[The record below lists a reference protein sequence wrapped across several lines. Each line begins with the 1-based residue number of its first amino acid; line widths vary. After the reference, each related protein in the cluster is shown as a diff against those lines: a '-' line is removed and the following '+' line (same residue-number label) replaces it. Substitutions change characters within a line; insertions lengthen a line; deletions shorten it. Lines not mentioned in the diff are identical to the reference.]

1 MKKIRIGKDIGVRWK
16 IRTPFND
23 DPLSVSDISIDMK
36 DPRGTVVP
44 VEGFEITG
52 DTVTFGLKGT
62 AFAYLGDYTFS
73 CWKNKGK
80 DGQTVVDAVNAF
92 TLVNST
98 DKETG
103 VGRGGCG
110 VLELNTVDL
119 YSELEFFF
127 SGEFVDTDVVRRV
140 TALETVV
147 AGLTTQISSMQTVIS
162 ELNARVAALEEGG
175 GGGEPGVIEITGVFS
190 YSNASVSA
198 SGGTATPTNTM
209 QLVKNGTVQQVSFT
223 FSSDRPYAS
232 VDSANGV
239 VTFQSSQSS
248 AARTATIT
256 ASCTF
261 EGQTYS
267 RTATVTQAAYVA
279 TVYTVSRTLTGVIS
293 SNTDNSVN
301 KGSSYTTT
309 LTLASG
315 YQNMSVTVTMGGVD
329 ITSSALS
336 NNVVTIASVSG
347 NVVITATATQIPV
360 AVEYIYGGGAFSTAS
375 SISYADLVIDTTV
388 NASTKTI
395 TFGVDNQNHIGI
407 IAPASLTLTSCLH
420 IDAITE
426 DLTAEFASS
435 AQTVTYNGKAMKLYQ
450 VKSTA
455 GKMYNTTF
463 RANFS

>member
-23 DPLSVSDISIDMK
+23 DPLLASDISIDMK

-44 VEGFEITG
+44 VRVFEIIG

-62 AFAYLGDYTFS
+62 AFAYLGNYTFS

-80 DGQTVVDAVNAF
+80 DGQTVVDAVDAF

-162 ELNARVAALEEGG
+162 ELNARVAVLEESG
-175 GGGEPGVIEITGVFS
+175 GGGEPGVIEITGIFS
-190 YSNASVSA
+190 YSTAPA
-198 SGGTATPTNTM
+198 SGGTVNPTNTM
-209 QLVKNGTVQQVSFT
+209 QLTKNGVAQQVAFT
-223 FSSDRPYAS
+223 FSSNQSYAS
-232 VDSANGV
+232 VNSSTGV
-239 VTFQSSQSS
+239 VTFSASQSTS
-248 AARTATIT
+248 QRTATIT
-256 ASCTF
+256 ASCVF

-279 TVYTVSRTLTGVIS
+279 TVYSVSRTLTGVIS

-301 KGSSYTTT
+301 EGSSYTTT

-336 NNVVTIASVSG
+336 NNVVTIASVTG

-360 AVEYIYGGGAFSTAS
+360 EVEYIYGGGAFSTAS

-435 AQTVTYNGKAMKLYQ
+435 AQTITYNGKTMKLYQ

>member
-44 VEGFEITG
+44 VRVFEIIG

-110 VLELNTVDL
+110 VLELSTVDL

-127 SGEFVDTDVVRRV
+127 SGEFVDTDVARRV

-175 GGGEPGVIEITGVFS
+175 GGGEPGVIEITGIFS
-190 YSNASVSA
+190 YPSVTA
-198 SGGTATPTNTM
+198 SGGTVNPTNTM
-209 QLVKNGTVQQVSFT
+209 QLTKNGVAQQVAFT
-223 FSSDRPYAS
+223 FSSNQSYAS
-232 VDSANGV
+232 VNSSTGV
-239 VTFQSSQSS
+239 VTFSASQSAS
-248 AARTATIT
+248 QRSATIT

-279 TVYTVSRTLTGVIS
+279 TVYSVSRTLTGVIS

-301 KGSSYTTT
+301 EGSSYTTT

-315 YQNMSVTVTMGGVD
+315 YQDMSVTVTMGGVD

-360 AVEYIYGGGAFSTAS
+360 EVEYIYGGGAFSTAS

-388 NASTKTI
+388 DASTKTI
-395 TFGVDNQNHIGI
+395 TFGVDKQNHIGI

-435 AQTVTYNGKAMKLYQ
+435 AQTITYNGKSMKLYQ

>member
-73 CWKNKGK
+73 CWKNKGR
-80 DGQTVVDAVNAF
+80 DGQTVVDAVSAF
-92 TLVNST
+92 TLVSST

-103 VGRGGCG
+103 AGRGGCG

-127 SGEFVDTDVVRRV
+127 SGEFVDADVVRRV
-140 TALETVV
+140 TALEAVV

-162 ELNARVAALEEGG
+162 ELNTRVAALEEGG
-175 GGGEPGVIEITGVFS
+175 GGGEPGVIEITGIFS
-190 YSNASVSA
+190 YPSVTA
-198 SGGTATPTNTM
+198 SGGTVNPTNTM
-209 QLVKNGTVQQVSFT
+209 QLTKNGVAQQVAFT
-223 FSSDRPYAS
+223 FSSDSPYAS

-256 ASCTF
+256 ASCVF

-267 RTATVTQAAYVA
+267 RTATVNQAAYVPPVVEEY
-279 TVYTVSRTLTGVIS
+279 VYAGSARNTTSDPVSIS
-293 SNTDNSVN
+293 
-301 KGSSYTTT
+301 GF
-309 LTLASG
+309 
-315 YQNMSVTVTMGGVD
+315 
-329 ITSSALS
+329 
-336 NNVVTIASVSG
+336 
-347 NVVITATATQIPV
+347 TA
-360 AVEYIYGGGAFSTAS
+360 GAS
-375 SISYADLVIDTTV
+375 STTKTV
-388 NASTKTI
+388 NYTPTEVVN
-395 TFGVDNQNHIGI
+395 TI
-407 IAPASLTLTSCLH
+407 IAVCPSTMSLTSCLKH
-420 IDAITE
+420 GEIEDDIT
-426 DLTAEFASS
+426 DYMLASV
-435 AQTVTYNGKAMKLYQ
+435 ANVTYEN
-450 VKSTA
+450 KSC
-455 GKMYNTTF
+455 KMYQFKYGSSIKNNSFTITF
-463 RANFS
+463 N

>member
-44 VEGFEITG
+44 VRVFEIIG

-140 TALETVV
+140 TALEAVV

-162 ELNARVAALEEGG
+162 ELNTRVAALEEGG
-175 GGGEPGVIEITGVFS
+175 GGGEPGVIEITGIFS
-190 YSNASVSA
+190 YPSVTA
-198 SGGTATPTNTM
+198 SGGTVNPTNTM
-209 QLVKNGTVQQVSFT
+209 QLTKNGVAQQVSFT
-223 FSSDRPYAS
+223 FSSNQSYAS
-232 VDSANGV
+232 VNNSTGV
-239 VTFQSSQSS
+239 VTFSASQSAS
-248 AARTATIT
+248 QRSATIT

-267 RTATVTQAAYVA
+267 RTATVTQAAYEA
-279 TVYTVSRTLTGVIS
+279 TVYSVSRTLTGVIS

-301 KGSSYTTT
+301 EGSSYTTT

-336 NNVVTIASVSG
+336 DNVVSIASVTG

-360 AVEYIYGGGAFSTAS
+360 EVEYIYGGGAFSTAS

-388 NASTKTI
+388 DASTKTI

-407 IAPASLTLTSCLH
+407 IAPANLTLTSCLH

-435 AQTVTYNGKAMKLYQ
+435 AQTITYNGKTMKLYQ